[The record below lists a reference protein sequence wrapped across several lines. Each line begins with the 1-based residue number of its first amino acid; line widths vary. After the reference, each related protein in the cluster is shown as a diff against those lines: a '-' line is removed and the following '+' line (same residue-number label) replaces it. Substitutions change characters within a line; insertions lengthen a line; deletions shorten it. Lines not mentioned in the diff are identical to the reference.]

1 MKRIAIAMS
10 LGLAV
15 VMFLSGTYVYAQAAD
30 PAHKGMH
37 SHESMASDKGFSLTP
52 EQKAKFREMRRMFI
66 RENAQLIGALVA
78 KRLELRSLWTDPKS
92 DPKAIL
98 DKEKELRTLQNQMKD
113 KVIQA
118 MLEARKI
125 LTPEQIENWKPGWGM
140 RHRGMMEGLMGRTSR
155 MGKGGMMGRCG
166 MMHGGSMSGHGMM
179 GPGQKMESC
188 SCPDM

>member
-78 KRLELRSLWTDPKS
+78 KRLDLRSLWTDPKS
-92 DPKAIL
+92 DPNTIL

-113 KVIQA
+113 KVVLA

-125 LTPEQIENWKPGWGM
+125 LTPEQIEHWKPGWGM
-140 RHRGMMEGLMGRTSR
+140 RHRGMTEGLMGQGGMMDR
-155 MGKGGMMGRCG
+155 GGMMGRSG
-166 MMHGGSMSGHGMM
+166 MRHGGTMEGHEMM
-179 GPGQKMESC
+179 GSGTRMESC
-188 SCPDM
+188 SCPNM

>member
-1 MKRIAIAMS
+1 M
-10 LGLAV
+10 L
-15 VMFLSGTYVYAQAAD
+15 LSGTYVYAQAAD

-78 KRLELRSLWTDPKS
+78 KRLEIRSLWTDPKS

-98 DKEKELRTLQNQMKD
+98 DQEKELRALQNQMKD
-113 KVIQA
+113 KVILA

-125 LTPEQIENWKPGWGM
+125 LTPEQIEHWKPGWGM
-140 RHRGMMEGLMGRTSR
+140 RHRGMMEGLMGQ
-155 MGKGGMMGRCG
+155 GGMMGRSE
-166 MMHGGSMSGHGMM
+166 MMHGGAMKGHGMM
-179 GPGQKMESC
+179 GSGQKMESC